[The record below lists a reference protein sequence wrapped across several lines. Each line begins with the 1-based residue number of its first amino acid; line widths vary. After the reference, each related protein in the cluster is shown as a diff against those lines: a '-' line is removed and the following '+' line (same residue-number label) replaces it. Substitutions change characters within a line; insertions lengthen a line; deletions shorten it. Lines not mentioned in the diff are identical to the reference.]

1 MAHSLIIDK
10 NEEYNFLK
18 VTCSEGHYL
27 TNWDKK
33 EIKEYHATKLMYC
46 PINTNLGEYYC
57 LTDAQHDEYIKQQE
71 QAIKEEEENRNK
83 LS

>member
-27 TNWDKK
+27 TNWIKK
-33 EIKEYHATKLMYC
+33 ILR
-46 PINTNLGEYYC
+46 NTM
-57 LTDAQHDEYIKQQE
+57 Q
-71 QAIKEEEENRNK
+71 